1 MTGRERRSGAD
12 TRAQIQRVAR
22 QLFTEKGYE
31 ATSTRDLTEALGLT
45 KSSLYYHF
53 RNKEEILASLVE
65 QRRRDLDELID
76 WVRDQPRSPDLA
88 RRTALRWLAGTTA
101 EHLATMRLAHA
112 NQPVMRRIT
121 GHGTDVVGGID
132 ELIDLLADE
141 RTDPQGR
148 ILLRMTFDT
157 VRAAL
162 LAAPA
167 DVDPADVL
175 AAARRATLA
184 LTAALADPA
193 PDGAD
198 IPVPDVAGE
207 PATDAVD

>member
-1 MTGRERRSGAD
+1 MTGRDRRSGAD
-12 TRAQIQRVAR
+12 TRARIQRVAR

-45 KSSLYYHF
+45 RSSLYYHF

-65 QRRRDLDELID
+65 ERRRDLDELIA
-76 WVRDQPRSPDLA
+76 WVREQPPGPDLA
-88 RRTALRWLAGTTA
+88 RRTALRWLAGTTP

-121 GHGTDVVGGID
+121 GHGTDVVGGFD
-132 ELIDLLADE
+132 ELIDLLAGE
-141 RTDPQGR
+141 HADPQGR

-167 DVDPADVL
+167 GVDPADVL
-175 AAARRATLA
+175 AAARRASLA
-184 LTAALADPA
+184 LGAAVADPP
-193 PDGAD
+193 PDAD
-198 IPVPDVAGE
+198 QSR
-207 PATDAVD
+207 

>member
-1 MTGRERRSGAD
+1 MTERERRSGAD

-22 QLFTEKGYE
+22 RLFTEQGYE

-45 KSSLYYHF
+45 RSSLYYHF

-65 QRRRDLDELID
+65 ERRHDLDELID
-76 WVRDQPRSPDLA
+76 WVREQPRTADLP
-88 RRTALRWLAGTTA
+88 RRTAQRWLAGTTP
-101 EHLATMRLAHA
+101 EHLATMRLAQA

-121 GHGTDVVGGID
+121 GHGTDVVGGFD
-132 ELIDLLADE
+132 RLIDLLAAE
-141 RTDPQGR
+141 GTDPQGR

-162 LAAPA
+162 LAASP

-175 AAARRATLA
+175 AAARRASLA
-184 LTAALADPA
+184 LASAVDGAPA
-193 PDGAD
+193 PAD
-198 IPVPDVAGE
+198 
-207 PATDAVD
+207 DAAKRRG